1 MKNNV
6 RRIGAIGTAAATLA
20 GIMVIGGGAT
30 AQADTRCSWSTI
42 TINSGKG
49 AEAPSKASGHKHNT
63 GNHYVGYIA
72 GDLVDWYADN
82 NGGSDGDTWDSYY
95 GTRKC

>member
-1 MKNNV
+1 MTAPHEQLRCTKTGGQRSSPT
-6 RRIGAIGTAAATLA
+6 RR
-20 GIMVIGGGAT
+20 GGGAT

-49 AEAPSKASGHKHNT
+49 AEAPSAASGHKHNT

-82 NGGSDGDTWDSYY
+82 NGGSDGDTWDSYC